1 MWVKITLITLG
12 VLNLLMGLYN
22 ITLNKKALIEERKQ
36 NKKLRI
42 DDE

>member
-12 VLNLLMGLYN
+12 VLNLIMGLIN
-22 ITLNKKALIEERKQ
+22 FILNRLALKEEKKQ

-42 DDE
+42 NDE